1 MGKIKLK
8 DIKIYAY
15 HGCLSEEN
23 LIGGEYLVNLSV
35 FSNLKKSSFS
45 DELKDT
51 IDYVSLLDIVKKEM
65 LSPSKLLENVVKRVI
80 DKIFLVF
87 PKINKVSLEVSKL
100 NPPINGNV
108 FSVSVKNKVKRKET
122 NTN

>member
-1 MGKIKLK
+1 MDKIKLK

-35 FSNLKKSSFS
+35 FSNLKKSSVS

-51 IDYVSLLDIVKKEM
+51 IDYVSLLNIVKKEM
-65 LSPSKLLENVVKRVI
+65 LSPSKLLENVVKRVV

-87 PKINKVSLEVSKL
+87 PKINKVSLEISKL

-108 FSVSVKNKVKRKET
+108 FSVSVKNKVKRKEMHT
-122 NTN
+122 N